1 MSFNFLISSSG
12 KSFNFKSNDSK
23 EIIKLI
29 CEKIKEQEFLLIN
42 DKGIKMQKKNFEE
55 KIFSEKNKEQNIL
68 IIPKNQYS
76 CSEPSNEDIDKYLEN
91 QLLSKNLLDNYF
103 NIKLTQISQKIN
115 SLNKEFVNFNNY
127 INIIESKSD
136 FKEFKNLLLNIKDE
150 KITNQILN
158 IEKKKDE
165 FKKDFLN
172 FKSKFKNIPNSY
184 SEYKDIIN
192 EKINEQIVFN
202 QDSIIPS
209 NYNQSLNYYHTNKD
223 LLDKYILLLFGKN
236 EFIDQ
241 LNNIDSLQLAINKNY
256 RISNMTIN
264 FIQNKTK
271 IKEEIYKRICFSEV
285 YNLLND
291 FLLTISKNE
300 EKRRKDFI
308 NTIHGSFINYD
319 NFIND
324 LIKNKYYKSLENENE
339 ETMNKIIIQIKEN
352 INYLNKIIN
361 SYHLFNNENK
371 NDLIDIETKNE
382 LLNLL
387 SNNFTITVNNNNSV
401 KKLLNI
407 LKEKTKIFENSKNIE
422 FSFAECVKNDNDEFL
437 KHNINNNNNIN
448 LNIEIF
454 LKKYENII
462 FFYHSL
468 FKFIQEYFIKVNKK
482 ELNNIDFSNPNSL
495 AQIIQNIFHQNLKL
509 KIYLNKISKIV
520 RNNIERI

>member
-12 KSFNFKSNDSK
+12 KSFNFKSNNSK

-29 CEKIKEQEFLLIN
+29 CKKIKEQEFLLIN

-115 SLNKEFVNFNNY
+115 SLNKEFVLFNNY

-136 FKEFKNLLLNIKDE
+136 FKEFKNVLLNIKDE

-172 FKSKFKNIPNSY
+172 FKSKFTNIQNSY
-184 SEYKDIIN
+184 SEYKNIIN
-192 EKINEQIVFN
+192 EKIVFI
-202 QDSIIPS
+202 QVPS
-209 NYNQSLNYYHTNKD
+209 NYNQSLNYYHTNKQ
-223 LLDKYILLLFGKN
+223 LLDKYIILPFKIN
-236 EFIDQ
+236 EFIEQ
-241 LNNIDSLQLAINKNY
+241 LKNLDLLQKVINENY
-256 RISNMTIN
+256 HISNMIIN
-264 FIQNKTK
+264 FIQYKK
-271 IKEEIYKRICFSEV
+271 EIKEEIFKRIQFSKV
-285 YNLLND
+285 YKLLKD
-291 FLLTISKNE
+291 FLSTICKKE
-300 EKRRKDFI
+300 EKRKKDFI
-308 NTIHGSFINYD
+308 NTINGSFINYD

-339 ETMNKIIIQIKEN
+339 ETMNKVIIQIKEN

-387 SNNFTITVNNNNSV
+387 SNNFTITVNNNNSI

-482 ELNNIDFSNPNSL
+482 ELKNIDFSNPNSL

-520 RNNIERI
+520 RKNIERI

>member
-264 FIQNKTK
+264 FIQNKTE

-308 NTIHGSFINYD
+308 NTIHGSFI
-319 NFIND
+319 
-324 LIKNKYYKSLENENE
+324 
-339 ETMNKIIIQIKEN
+339 
-352 INYLNKIIN
+352 
-361 SYHLFNNENK
+361 
-371 NDLIDIETKNE
+371 
-382 LLNLL
+382 
-387 SNNFTITVNNNNSV
+387 
-401 KKLLNI
+401 I
-407 LKEKTKIFENSKNIE
+407 L
-422 FSFAECVKNDNDEFL
+422 
-437 KHNINNNNNIN
+437 
-448 LNIEIF
+448 
-454 LKKYENII
+454 
-462 FFYHSL
+462 
-468 FKFIQEYFIKVNKK
+468 
-482 ELNNIDFSNPNSL
+482 
-495 AQIIQNIFHQNLKL
+495 
-509 KIYLNKISKIV
+509 
-520 RNNIERI
+520 

>member
-1 MSFNFLISSSG
+1 MSFKFLISSSG

-23 EIIKLI
+23 EIFQLI
-29 CEKIKEQEFLLIN
+29 CEKIEEKKFLLIN
-42 DKGIKMQKKNFEE
+42 DKGIKIHQKNYEE
-55 KIFSEKNKEQNIL
+55 KIFSEENKEQNIL

-115 SLNKEFVNFNNY
+115 SLNKEFENFNNY

-150 KITNQILN
+150 NITNQILN

-172 FKSKFKNIPNSY
+172 FKTKFTNIQNSY

-192 EKINEQIVFN
+192 EKINAQIVFN
-202 QDSIIPS
+202 QDSNIPS
-209 NYNQSLNYYHTNKD
+209 NYNQSLNYYHTNKQ
-223 LLDKYILLLFGKN
+223 LLDKYTILLFKIN
-236 EFIDQ
+236 EFIEQ
-241 LNNIDSLQLAINKNY
+241 LNNLDFLKKEINENY
-256 RISNMTIN
+256 HIPNMIIN
-264 FIQNKTK
+264 FIQYKK
-271 IKEEIYKRICFSEV
+271 EIKEEIFKRIHYSKV
-285 YNLLND
+285 YKLLKD

-300 EKRRKDFI
+300 EKRREEFI
-308 NTIHGSFINYD
+308 NNINGSFKNYD
-319 NFIND
+319 NFIKD
-324 LIKNKYYKSLENENE
+324 LIKNEYYKPSENENK
-339 ETMNKIIIQIKEN
+339 ETMNNVIIQIKEN

-361 SYHLFNNENK
+361 SYHLFKNENN

-387 SNNFTITVNNNNSV
+387 SNNFTITINNNNFV

-407 LKEKTKIFENSKNIE
+407 LKEKINIFENSKNIE
-422 FSFAECVKNDNDEFL
+422 FSFAECVKKDNDEFL
-437 KHNINNNNNIN
+437 NHNINNNNNIN
-448 LNIEIF
+448 HNIEIF

-468 FKFIQEYFIKVNKK
+468 FKFLQEYFIKVNKK
-482 ELNNIDFSNPNSL
+482 ELKNIDFSNPNSL
-495 AQIIQNIFHQNLKL
+495 AQIIQNIFNQNLKL
-509 KIYLNKISKIV
+509 QIHLNKFSKI
-520 RNNIERI
+520 IKK

>member
-1 MSFNFLISSSG
+1 MSFKFLISSSG
-12 KSFNFKSNDSK
+12 KSFNFKSNNCK
-23 EIIKLI
+23 EIFQLI
-29 CEKIKEQEFLLIN
+29 CEKIKEEDFLLIN
-42 DKGIKMQKKNFEE
+42 DKGIKIQKKSFEE
-55 KIFSEKNKEQNIL
+55 KIFSEENKEQNIL
-68 IIPKNQYS
+68 IVPKKKYS
-76 CSEPSNEDIDKYLEN
+76 CSEPSNEDMDKYLEN
-91 QLLSKNLLDNYF
+91 QLLTKNLLDNYF
-103 NIKLTQISQKIN
+103 KIKLNQISQKIN
-115 SLNKEFVNFNNY
+115 FLNKEFVNFYNY
-127 INIIESKSD
+127 LNIIESKSD
-136 FKEFKNLLLNIKDE
+136 FKEFKNLFLNTKDENIK
-150 KITNQILN
+150 NQILN
-158 IEKKKDE
+158 REKKKDE

-172 FKSKFKNIPNSY
+172 FKSKFTNIQNSY
-184 SEYKDIIN
+184 SEYKNIIN
-192 EKINEQIVFN
+192 EKIVFI
-202 QDSIIPS
+202 QVPS
-209 NYNQSLNYYHTNKD
+209 NYNQSLNYYHTNKQ
-223 LLDKYILLLFGKN
+223 LLDKYIILPFKIN
-236 EFIDQ
+236 EFIEQ
-241 LNNIDSLQLAINKNY
+241 LKNLDLLQKVINENY
-256 RISNMTIN
+256 HISNMIIN
-264 FIQNKTK
+264 FIQYKK
-271 IKEEIYKRICFSEV
+271 EIKEEIFKRIQFSKV
-285 YNLLND
+285 YKLLKD
-291 FLLTISKNE
+291 FLSTICKNE
-300 EKRRKDFI
+300 EKRKKDFI
-308 NTIHGSFINYD
+308 NTINGSFINYD

-339 ETMNKIIIQIKEN
+339 ETMNKVIIQIKEN

-437 KHNINNNNNIN
+437 NHNINNNNNIN

-495 AQIIQNIFHQNLKL
+495 AQIIQNIFYQNLNL
-509 KIYLNKISKIV
+509 KIHLNKISKI
-520 RNNIERI
+520 IKKQY